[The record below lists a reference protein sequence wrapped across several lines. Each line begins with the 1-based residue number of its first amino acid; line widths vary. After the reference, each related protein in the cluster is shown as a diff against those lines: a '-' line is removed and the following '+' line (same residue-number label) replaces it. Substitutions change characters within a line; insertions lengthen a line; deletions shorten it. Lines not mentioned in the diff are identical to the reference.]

1 MPLYEYQCDACG
13 SRVELIQ
20 KFSDLAPDAC
30 AKCGKGPMRRLQ
42 SAPAIQFKGSGF
54 YITDYARKPQK
65 EPSTSAE
72 KDGKPAEGDAKSKTG
87 TETTS
92 DSSSDS
98 KSTGDASSTP
108 SKPASMPTSPPATS
122 GKDK

>member
-13 SRVELIQ
+13 ARVELIQ
-20 KFSDLAPDAC
+20 KFSDPAPDAC

-54 YITDYARKPQK
+54 YITDYARKPQQ
-65 EPSTSAE
+65 ESSTS
-72 KDGKPAEGDAKSKTG
+72 GKKAANQTEGDAKPKTDTG
-87 TETTS
+87 TTS
-92 DSSSDS
+92 DSSSGG

-108 SKPASMPTSPPATS
+108 SKPASAPASPPATG